1 MPLLLSIIIPVYNA
15 EKFLSA
21 CLDSIFLSGADLSCV
36 EVITVDDCSTDGS
49 AQLLHEYEERYP
61 SAMRYIRLEQNS
73 GVARARNKG
82 LREAQGT
89 YVWFVDAD
97 DEIKRDGLG
106 ALLSLLEKEVEDLIA
121 FNFVM
126 SGGERM
132 QRFVLPSSPLLSGR
146 DLFTRYRIFA
156 APWNK
161 VFRRRLLLDHS
172 LFFKPDILP
181 EDQEWLTRCYW
192 YAQKARSISAVLY
205 SYRSSDNSAS
215 LSRDCRNC
223 LVYIRSYVSIIDDQI
238 MMVRKSESP
247 AFWNK
252 ILFYLFA
259 GMDAKLHF
267 ALVNQLL
274 DKAEHEKY
282 ACWQQRKVRECLKRL
297 PILFNKEYF
306 LMLSLA
312 FCPRFYTWARNEFRH
327 RFNDLREGVLSGRKQ
342 EVR

>member
-15 EKFLSA
+15 ERFLSA
-21 CLDSIFLSGADLSCV
+21 CLDSIFLSGADMGGL
-36 EVITVDDCSTDGS
+36 EVIAVDDCSTDNS
-49 AQLLHEYEERYP
+49 AQLLHEYEKRYP
-61 SAMRYIRLEQNS
+61 SCMRYIRLDQNS

-82 LREAQGT
+82 LREALGE
-89 YVWFVDAD
+89 YIWFVDAD
-97 DEIKRDGLG
+97 DEIKREGLG
-106 ALLSLLEKEVEDLIA
+106 ELLVLLDAGVEELIA
-121 FNFVM
+121 FNFEM

-161 VFRRRLLLDHS
+161 VFRRRLLLDHG

-181 EDQEWLTRCYW
+181 EDQEWLTLCYW

-238 MMVRKSESP
+238 MMVRKRESP

-259 GMDAKLHF
+259 GMNAKLHF

-274 DKAEHEKY
+274 DKYEY
-282 ACWQQRKVRECLKRL
+282 ARYLRWQQRKIHEGLRLL

-306 LMLSLA
+306 LMLLLA
-312 FCPRFYTWARNEFRH
+312 FCPRLYTLARNEFRR
-327 RFNDLREGVLSGRKQ
+327 RFNDLRHGILAMRKP
-342 EVR
+342 EAR